1 MRTEKVVVEKY
12 NTRWINEFFKLKL
25 YFQKI
30 LGDRII
36 AIEHVGSTA
45 VYGLAA
51 KPIIDIDIIID
62 NYNNFSEI
70 ISRLKKHGYYY
81 EGDLGI
87 KDRHAFRY
95 DKSIFMAQLFIT

>member
-36 AIEHVGSTA
+36 AYLLIYFQVKFG
-45 VYGLAA
+45 
-51 KPIIDIDIIID
+51 IIIFGLYRLFW
-62 NYNNFSEI
+62 YN
-70 ISRLKKHGYYY
+70 
-81 EGDLGI
+81 
-87 KDRHAFRY
+87 
-95 DKSIFMAQLFIT
+95 